1 MRTLNRPMF
10 RYGGPIK
17 EGVMSGIREP
27 KKNGGLSKQ
36 FNTGLVGD
44 ERYPKTDGREH
55 HVAFIPP
62 LLAAGSAALRFAPAA
77 WRGLRAAKTFTPGKL
92 GKWGRFKDIFLPR
105 KSPTS
110 PRWRKDDT
118 YGLPVGMRGSIKDRI
133 TKIPAGERA
142 GYNVGAFMRTNPV
155 TSFGIASMV
164 PQAGYLGY
172 KGAKAAPGTI
182 WEGTKRW
189 ADAVIPG
196 DQSRWWKDK
205 PPAKKEKVTSGAA
218 PGTSGAPGGGDPN
231 MRGDGSWFDAQA
243 EKEAKIAKQKE
254 WNARIKKY
262 RDIMDIKGMNK
273 EAAYKSLVDASK
285 LIQESQDFKG
295 DIRSGKLI
303 NQVIQAAS
311 KQFDKPSKTSDA
323 INTLILQ
330 NELKKDLSAETDAL
344 DKAYKQS
351 AIALNEKKLAGESLS
366 ETINAAYQRT
376 GQFPSGATLAGVA
389 RTKGIDAQ
397 VLPTKDIPKDTEA
410 LDYIVSIVTE
420 SHTNPEKAPFPPGD
434 YVIKDRLITIDE
446 TGKVTPL
453 I

>member
-55 HVAFIPP
+55 HLGF
-62 LLAAGSAALRFAPAA
+62 LAAVPWLANALRFAPAA
-77 WRGLRAAKTFTPGKL
+77 YRGMKTARALTPWKQNL
-92 GKWGRFKDIFLPR
+92 GKWGRFKDIFSPK
-105 KSPTS
+105 KSITS
-110 PRWRKDDT
+110 PKFRKGDST
-118 YGLPVGMRGSIKDRI
+118 LPIGMRGPLKDRV
-133 TKIPAGERA
+133 TKIPFSERA

-172 KGAKAAPGTI
+172 KAAKAAPGTI

-205 PPAKKEKVTSGAA
+205 EPVKGVPLN
-218 PGTSGAPGGGDPN
+218 PN
-231 MRGDGSWFDAQA
+231 LQKNLQ
-243 EKEAKIAKQKE
+243 KEAPVIDPEAAEAAALAKRQKE
-254 WNARIKKY
+254 LNERIKKY

-273 EAAYKSLVDASK
+273 QAAYKSLVDASK
-285 LIQESQDFKG
+285 LIQESGDFKG
-295 DIRSGKLI
+295 DIKSGKLI

-311 KQFDKPSKTSDA
+311 KQFDKPAQASKAVD
-323 INTLILQ
+323 TLILQ
-330 NELKKDLSAETDAL
+330 NELKKDLEAETKEQ
-344 DKAYKQS
+344 DKRYKES
-351 AIALNEKKLAGESLS
+351 AIAVNEAKLAE
-366 ETINAAYQRT
+366 N
-376 GQFPSGATLAGVA
+376 TLAGDIRKYTSQTQA
-389 RTKGIDAQ
+389 
-397 VLPTKDIPKDTEA
+397 LPTGSTLAGLATGRGYPIKGVEDVTIVKKWMKNNEGKNEV
-410 LDYIVSIVTE
+410 DYFQSIVTDAE
-420 SHTNPEKAPFPPGD
+420 VAPGL
-434 YVIKDRLITIDE
+434 YVINDKILAVDE
-446 TGKVTPL
+446 NKKVTPVPL
-453 I
+453 A

>member
-27 KKNGGLSKQ
+27 KKSGGLSKQ

-55 HVAFIPP
+55 HGFFLPA
-62 LLAAGSAALRFAPAA
+62 LAWATRFAPAA
-77 WRGLRAAKTFTPGKL
+77 YRGFKAARTFAPWSKNL
-92 GKWGRFKDIFLPR
+92 GKWGRAKDIFLPK
-105 KSPTS
+105 KSLRAPMAAS
-110 PRWRKDDT
+110 
-118 YGLPVGMRGSIKDRI
+118 GEG
-133 TKIPAGERA
+133 AGFA
-142 GYNVGAFMRTNPV
+142 TGAFMRANPL

-164 PQAGYLGY
+164 PQAGYAGY
-172 KGAKAAPGTI
+172 KVAKAAPGTI

-189 ADAVIPG
+189 ADMVVPG

-205 PPAKKEKVTSGAA
+205 PPVKKEKVTSGAA

-254 WNARIKKY
+254 WNNRIKKY

-285 LIQESQDFKG
+285 LIQESGDFKG
-295 DIRSGKLI
+295 DIKSGKLI

-311 KQFDKPSKTSDA
+311 KQFDKPAKTSDA

-344 DKAYKQS
+344 DKLYKKGRIAVDQK
-351 AIALNEKKLAGESLS
+351 ALNPSKSDLVG
-366 ETINAAYQRT
+366 AY
-376 GQFPSGATLAGVA
+376 AKAGV
-389 RTKGIDAQ
+389 KGQALYDNAGKELSANRGQTWRGNLIEDSEFKEILSDLKKNPETQNVDDVTIIATWTQ
-397 VLPTKDIPKDTEA
+397 NELNNSKKNIPDGNYT
-410 LDYIVSIVTE
+410 VGSTIVT
-420 SHTNPEKAPFPPGD
+420 
-434 YVIKDRLITIDE
+434 IKDKQVVD
-446 TGKVTPL
+446 VN
-453 I
+453 